1 MCFRPPSIA
10 AKIPCPECGTDN
22 ATTATTCFRCGAEMP
37 QQEGSPDAG
46 IGIGI
51 APPMSPAA
59 PSAPAAPGAP
69 KA

>member
-10 AKIPCPECGTDN
+10 AKVPCPECGTDN

-37 QQEGSPDAG
+37 QQEESANAG

-51 APPMSPAA
+51 APPMNPAA
-59 PSAPAAPGAP
+59 PSAPAVPGAP